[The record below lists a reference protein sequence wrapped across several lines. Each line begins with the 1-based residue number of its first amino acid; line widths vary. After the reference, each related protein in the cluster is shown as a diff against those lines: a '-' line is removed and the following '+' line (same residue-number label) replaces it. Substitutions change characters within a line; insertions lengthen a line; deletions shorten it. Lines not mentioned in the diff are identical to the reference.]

1 MGNALSLFVGLAI
14 FIIYLTFDKDIKATN
29 VSFPAIAKNQSFPK
43 EETKMK
49 NIILSLAKVRQNPKN
64 IVFADTV
71 EVTSVDELKA
81 SCLFD
86 HVGAVLKDGFRS
98 NKDFVT
104 SNVVIMD
111 CDNEDD
117 NPETWVTPE
126 KVAEDLPGV
135 EFAVVPSRHN
145 MLQKGDKEPRP
156 KFHVYFPIRDC
167 ADIEAYVGLKAE
179 LLRRCPYFDKNA
191 KDAARMIFGVEN
203 PEVTVYNEG
212 EGSLTVDDYINSNPL
227 EPADDSTAE
236 YATASLPVI
245 GDLFIIPEGQRNTT
259 VFRKALSLFIRY
271 GIGEEATNI
280 ILSFAERC
288 EPPLEESELVA
299 IIESAKGYAEN
310 IIKSDGYIPPEVYSR
325 LNGEYEPDDYT
336 DVGQAMVFVRVFG
349 NIIRYSPET
358 RYIVYNGVYW
368 EESEEQ
374 PRLFVQQLT
383 DLQMQEADFLLK
395 FFKAELKDAGAGAVL
410 DEKLTPKQIALIL
423 DAKQKFIYGQYQKAV
438 QYKDFVLKRRQT
450 WTITSVLKEAAPHLA
465 IAVGRFDSDTYLLNT
480 TAGTY
485 DLREGADVVY
495 LHKAED
501 YITKVT
507 AVSPSDEGM
516 ELWEAMLDV
525 VFCGDQD
532 LKRYVQQLAGLAA
545 IGGVFAENLII
556 AYGEGRNGKSTL
568 FNVIAR
574 VLGSY
579 SGSLSADVLTN
590 SCRRNIKPELA
601 ELRGKRLVIAS
612 ELEEGNGLN
621 TAVLKQLCS
630 TDPIYAEPKYR
641 RPFSFIPTHLAVL
654 CTNHLPSIG
663 TMDTG
668 TWRRIKVVPFNAV
681 IQGDSEVKNYTEY
694 LFKNAGG
701 AILKWIMDG
710 SKMVIENGYKIEVPD
725 AVKSVVEEYRA
736 TNNDFKEFL
745 DSCCNVGNGFSSPS
759 GELYTAYRSYATA
772 QGSFAKNKQDFYSN
786 LERAGFSKHR
796 TSRGVIVMGL
806 TLKNEPAPY
815 YPLRPELPDGME
827 VTQA

>member
-1 MGNALSLFVGLAI
+1 MFK
-14 FIIYLTFDKDIKATN
+14 F
-29 VSFPAIAKNQSFPK
+29 
-43 EETKMK
+43 
-49 NIILSLAKVRQNPKN
+49 ILSVAKTRQNPKN

-71 EVTSVDELKA
+71 EVTSADELKV

-86 HVGAVLKDGFRS
+86 HVGAVLRDGYRS

-126 KVAEDLPGV
+126 KVADDLPGV

-145 MLQKGDKEPRP
+145 MLPKGDKEPRP

-167 ADIEAYVGLKAE
+167 ADIEAYVGLKSE
-179 LLRRCPYFDKNA
+179 LLRRCPYFDSNA
-191 KDAARMIFGVEN
+191 RDAARMIFGVEN
-203 PEVTVYNEG
+203 PEVTVYNDG
-212 EGSLTVDDYINSNPL
+212 EGSITVDDYINSNPF
-227 EPADDSTAE
+227 EPAYDSTAE
-236 YATASLPVI
+236 LVTTSLPVL
-245 GDLFIIPEGQRNTT
+245 GDSFVIPEGRRNTT
-259 VFRKALSLFIRY
+259 VFRKAIRLFIRY
-271 GIGEEATNI
+271 GISGVAI
-280 ILSFAERC
+280 GKIFSFAEHC

-299 IIESAKGYAEN
+299 IIESAKGYAEDT
-310 IIKSDGYIPPEVYSR
+310 IKRDDYIPPEVYSR
-325 LNGEYEPDDYT
+325 LKGEYEPDDYT
-336 DVGQAMVFVRVFG
+336 DVGEAKVFVEVFG

-358 RYIVYNGVYW
+358 HYIVYNGVHW
-368 EESEEQ
+368 EESKEQ
-374 PRLFVQQLT
+374 ARIFAQQLT
-383 DLQMQEADFLLK
+383 ELQMVDADSQLLYW
-395 FFKAELKDAGAGAVL
+395 KAEMEEACSGAVL
-410 DEKLTPKQIALIL
+410 NEKLTPKQIALIL

-438 QYKDFVLKRRQT
+438 QYKAFVLRRRQT
-450 WTITSVLKEAAPHLA
+450 WTIDAVLKEAAPHLA
-465 IAVGRFDSDTYLLNT
+465 IVVGSLDSETYLLNT
-480 TAGTY
+480 PAGTY
-485 DLREGADVVY
+485 DLRAGADVVY
-495 LHKAED
+495 PHKAED

-532 LKRYVQQLAGLAA
+532 LKRYVQQLAGFAA

-556 AYGEGRNGKSTL
+556 AYGGGRNGKSTL

-710 SKMVIENGYKIEVPD
+710 SKMVIENGYKIETPD
-725 AVKSVVEEYRA
+725 AVKRVVEEYRA
-736 TNNDFKEFL
+736 TNNDFQEFL
-745 DSCCNVGNGFSSPS
+745 DSCCNIGDGYSIPS
-759 GELYTAYRSYATA
+759 GELYTAYRSYATS
-772 QGSFAKNKQDFYSN
+772 QGFFPKNKQNFYSN
-786 LERAGFSKHR
+786 LERAGFSKR
-796 TSRGVIVMGL
+796 RVTRGVVVMGL
-806 TLKNEPAPY
+806 TLKTEPAPY
-815 YPLRPELPDGME
+815 YPPRPELPEGME
-827 VTQA
+827 VPVV

>member
-1 MGNALSLFVGLAI
+1 
-14 FIIYLTFDKDIKATN
+14 
-29 VSFPAIAKNQSFPK
+29 
-43 EETKMK
+43 MK
-49 NIILSLAKVRQNPKN
+49 KFILSLTKVRQNPKN

-71 EVTSVDELKA
+71 EVTSADELKA

-86 HVGAVLKDGFRS
+86 HVGAVLRDGYRS

-145 MLQKGDKEPRP
+145 MLPKGDKEPRP

-167 ADIEAYVGLKAE
+167 ADIEAYVGLKSE
-179 LLRRCPYFDKNA
+179 LLRRCPYFDSNA
-191 KDAARMIFGVEN
+191 RDAARMIFGVEN

-212 EGSLTVDDYINSNPL
+212 EGSITVDDYINSNPF
-227 EPADDSTAE
+227 EHAYDSTAE
-236 YATASLPVI
+236 HATASLPVL
-245 GDLFIIPEGQRNTT
+245 GDSFVIPEGRRNTT
-259 VFRKALSLFIRY
+259 VFRKAISLFIRY
-271 GIGEEATNI
+271 GIGDEAI
-280 ILSFAERC
+280 SSIFSVAERC
-288 EPPLEESELVA
+288 EPPLEENELNA
-299 IIESAKGYAEN
+299 IIESAKGYAED
-310 IIKSDGYIPPEVYSR
+310 IIKSDSYIPPEVYNR
-325 LNGEYEPDDYT
+325 LKGEYEPDDYT
-336 DVGQAMVFVRVFG
+336 DVGQAQVFVEVFG

-358 RYIVYNGVYW
+358 SYIVYNGVHW
-368 EESEEQ
+368 EESEGQ
-374 PRLFVQQLT
+374 ARIFAQQLT
-383 DLQMQEADFLLK
+383 ELQMLDADSQLLYW
-395 FFKAELKDAGAGAVL
+395 KAEMEEAGVGAVL
-410 DEKLTPKQIALIL
+410 NKKLTPRQIDLIL
-423 DAKQKFIYGQYQKAV
+423 TAKQKVIYEQYQRAV
-438 QYKDFVLKRRQT
+438 QYKAFVLKRRGT
-450 WTITSVLKEAAPHLA
+450 FAINAVLKEAAPHLA
-465 IAVGRFDSDTYLLNT
+465 IVVGTLDSETYSLNT
-480 TAGTY
+480 PAGTY
-485 DLREGADVVY
+485 DLREGADRVY
-495 LHKAED
+495 SHKAED

-507 AVSPSDEGM
+507 SVSPSDEGM
-516 ELWEAMLDV
+516 ELWEDMLDV

-545 IGGVFAENLII
+545 IGGVFNENLII
-556 AYGEGRNGKSTL
+556 AHGEGRNGKSTL

-621 TAVLKQLCS
+621 TAVLKHLCS
-630 TDPIYAEPKYR
+630 TDPIYAEPKFR

-654 CTNHLPSIG
+654 CTNHLPSIS

-681 IQGDSEVKNYTEY
+681 INGDSEVKNYTEY
-694 LFKNAGG
+694 LLKNAGG

-710 SKMVIENGYKIEVPD
+710 SKMVIENGYKIEVPE
-725 AVKSVVEEYRA
+725 AVKSAVEEYRV
-736 TNNDFKEFL
+736 TNNDFQEFL
-745 DSCCNVGNGFSSPS
+745 DSCCKVGDGYLISS
-759 GELYTAYRSYATA
+759 GELYSAYRSYAME
-772 QGSFAKNKQDFYSN
+772 QGSFPKNKQDFYSN

-796 TSRGVIVMGL
+796 TSRGVVVMGL
-806 TLKNEPAPY
+806 TLKSEPAPY
-815 YPLRPELPDGME
+815 YPPRPEIPEGVE

>member
-1 MGNALSLFVGLAI
+1 
-14 FIIYLTFDKDIKATN
+14 
-29 VSFPAIAKNQSFPK
+29 
-43 EETKMK
+43 MK
-49 NIILSLAKVRQNPKN
+49 KFILSLTKVRQNPKN

-86 HVGAVLKDGFRS
+86 HVGAVLRDGYRS

-145 MLQKGDKEPRP
+145 MLPKGDKEPRP

-167 ADIEAYVGLKAE
+167 ADIEAYVGLKDE
-179 LLRRCPYFDKNA
+179 LLRRCPYFDSNA
-191 KDAARMIFGVEN
+191 RDAARMIFGVEN
-203 PEVTVYNEG
+203 SEVTVYNEG
-212 EGSLTVDDYINSNPL
+212 ERSLTVDDYINSNPL
-227 EPADDSTAE
+227 EPASDSTAE
-236 YATASLPVI
+236 PVTTSLPII
-245 GDLFIIPEGQRNTT
+245 GDSFVIPEGRRNTT
-259 VFRKALSLFIRY
+259 VFRKAIRLFIRY
-271 GIGEEATNI
+271 GIGDEAISNI
-280 ILSFAERC
+280 FSVAARC
-288 EPPLEESELVA
+288 EPPLEESELNA
-299 IIESAKGYAEN
+299 IIESAKGYAED
-310 IIKSDGYIPPEVYSR
+310 IIKNNDYIPPEVYSR
-325 LNGEYEPDDYT
+325 LKGEYEPDDYT
-336 DVGQAMVFVRVFG
+336 DIGQAKVFEKVFG
-349 NIIRYSPET
+349 EVVKFSPET
-358 RYIVYNGVYW
+358 RCLVYNGVYW
-368 EESEEQ
+368 EESDEKA
-374 PRLFVQQLT
+374 RLLVHQLT
-383 DLQMQEADFLLK
+383 ELQMQDADSLLK
-395 FFKAELKDAGAGAVL
+395 FWETELKEAGVGAGL
-410 DEKLTPKQIALIL
+410 DEKLTTKQITSVLT
-423 DAKQKFIYGQYQKAV
+423 AKQKVIYEQYQRAV
-438 QYKDFVLKRRQT
+438 QYKAFVLKRRQT
-450 WTITSVLKEAAPHLA
+450 GAIAAVLKEAAPHLA
-465 IAVGRFDSDTYLLNT
+465 IDVSTLDSETYLLNT
-480 TAGTY
+480 PAGTY
-485 DLREGADVVY
+485 DLRAGADVVY
-495 LHKAED
+495 PHKAED

-532 LKRYVQQLAGLAA
+532 LKSYVQQLAGLAA

-736 TNNDFKEFL
+736 TNNDFQEFL
-745 DSCCNVGNGFSSPS
+745 DSCCNVGDGYSIPS
-759 GELYTAYRSYATA
+759 GELYTAYRSYATS
-772 QGSFAKNKQDFYSN
+772 QGFFPKNKQNFYSN
-786 LERAGFSKHR
+786 LERAGFSKR
-796 TSRGVIVMGL
+796 RVTRGVVVMGL
-806 TLKNEPAPY
+806 TLKTEPAPY
-815 YPLRPELPDGME
+815 YPPRPELPEGME
-827 VTQA
+827 VPVV

>member
-1 MGNALSLFVGLAI
+1 MFK
-14 FIIYLTFDKDIKATN
+14 F
-29 VSFPAIAKNQSFPK
+29 
-43 EETKMK
+43 
-49 NIILSLAKVRQNPKN
+49 ILSVAKTRQNPKN

-71 EVTSVDELKA
+71 EVTSADELKV

-86 HVGAVLKDGFRS
+86 HVGAVLRDGYRS

-126 KVAEDLPGV
+126 KVADDLPGV

-145 MLQKGDKEPRP
+145 MLPKGDKEPRP

-167 ADIEAYVGLKAE
+167 ADIEAYVGLKSE
-179 LLRRCPYFDKNA
+179 LLRRCPYFDSNA
-191 KDAARMIFGVEN
+191 RDAARMIFGVEN
-203 PEVTVYNEG
+203 PEVTVYNDG
-212 EGSLTVDDYINSNPL
+212 EGSITVDDYINSNPF
-227 EPADDSTAE
+227 EPAYDSTAE
-236 YATASLPVI
+236 PVTTSLPVL
-245 GDLFIIPEGQRNTT
+245 GDSFVIPEGRRNTT
-259 VFRKALSLFIRY
+259 VFRKAISLFIRY
-271 GIGEEATNI
+271 GIGDEAISNI
-280 ILSFAERC
+280 FSVAARC
-288 EPPLEESELVA
+288 ERPLEESELNA
-299 IIESAKGYAEN
+299 IIESAKGYAED
-310 IIKSDGYIPPEVYSR
+310 IIKNNDYIPPEVYSR
-325 LNGEYEPDDYT
+325 LKGEYEPDDYT
-336 DVGQAMVFVRVFG
+336 DIGQAKVFEKVFG
-349 NIIRYSPET
+349 EVVKFSPET
-358 RYIVYNGVYW
+358 RCLVYNGVYW
-368 EESEEQ
+368 EESDEKA
-374 PRLFVQQLT
+374 RLLVHQLT
-383 DLQMQEADFLLK
+383 ELQMQDADSLLK
-395 FFKAELKDAGAGAVL
+395 FWETELKEAGAGVGL
-410 DEKLTPKQIALIL
+410 DEKLTTKQIASVLT
-423 DAKQKFIYGQYQKAV
+423 AKQKVIYEQYQRAV
-438 QYKDFVLKRRQT
+438 QYKAFVLKRRGT
-450 WTITSVLKEAAPHLA
+450 FAINAVLKEAAPHLA
-465 IAVGRFDSDTYLLNT
+465 IVVGTLDSETYSLNT
-480 TAGTY
+480 PVGTY
-485 DLREGADVVY
+485 DLRKGADVVY

-532 LKRYVQQLAGLAA
+532 LKSYVQQLAGLAA

-663 TMDTG
+663 TMDAG

-736 TNNDFKEFL
+736 TNNDFQEFL

-806 TLKNEPAPY
+806 TLKNEP
-815 YPLRPELPDGME
+815 DGMK

>member
-1 MGNALSLFVGLAI
+1 MFK
-14 FIIYLTFDKDIKATN
+14 F
-29 VSFPAIAKNQSFPK
+29 
-43 EETKMK
+43 
-49 NIILSLAKVRQNPKN
+49 ILSVAKTRQNPKN
-64 IVFADTV
+64 RVFSDTV
-71 EVTSVDELKA
+71 EVTSADELKS

-86 HVGAVLKDGFRS
+86 HVGAVLRDGYRS

-145 MLQKGDKEPRP
+145 MLPKGDKEPRP

-179 LLRRCPYFDKNA
+179 LLRRCPYFDSNA
-191 KDAARMIFGVEN
+191 RDAARMIFGVEN

-227 EPADDSTAE
+227 EPTSDSTAE
-236 YATASLPVI
+236 HATASLPI
-245 GDLFIIPEGQRNTT
+245 LGDSFVIPEGRRNTT
-259 VFRKALSLFIRY
+259 VFRKAVSLFIRY
-271 GIGEEATNI
+271 GIGGEAI
-280 ILSFAERC
+280 GKIFSFAEHC

-299 IIESAKGYAEN
+299 IIESAKGYAED
-310 IIKSDGYIPPEVYSR
+310 IIKSDSYIPPEVYNR
-325 LNGEYEPDDYT
+325 VKGKYEPDDYT
-336 DVGQAMVFVRVFG
+336 DVGQAKVFVEVFG

-358 RYIVYNGVYW
+358 HYIVYNGVHW

-374 PRLFVQQLT
+374 ARIFAQQLT
-383 DLQMQEADFLLK
+383 ELQMLDADSQLLYW
-395 FFKAELKDAGAGAVL
+395 KAEMKDAGVGAAL
-410 DEKLTPKQIALIL
+410 DEKLTTRQIASVLL
-423 DAKQKFIYGQYQKAV
+423 TAKQKFIYGQYQKAV
-438 QYKDFVLKRRQT
+438 QYKAFVLKRRGT
-450 WTITSVLKEAAPHLA
+450 WTINAVLKEAAPHLA
-465 IAVGRFDSDTYLLNT
+465 IDVRTLDSETYLLNT
-480 TAGTY
+480 PVGTY
-485 DLREGADVVY
+485 DLRKGADVVY
-495 LHKAED
+495 PHKTED

-532 LKRYVQQLAGLAA
+532 LKRYVQQLAGFAA

-590 SCRRNIKPELA
+590 LCRRNIKPELA

-630 TDPIYAEPKYR
+630 TDPIYAEPKFR

-701 AILKWIMDG
+701 AILKWAIEG
-710 SKMVIENGYKIEVPD
+710 AYIVIENDYKIKVPEIVQS
-725 AVKSVVEEYRA
+725 AIEEYRA
-736 TNNDFKEFL
+736 TNNDFQEFL
-745 DSCCNVGNGFSSPS
+745 DACCNVGDRFSSPS
-759 GELYTAYRSYATA
+759 GELYTAYRTYATA

-806 TLKNEPAPY
+806 TLKTEPAPY
-815 YPLRPELPDGME
+815 YPPRPELPEGME
-827 VTQA
+827 VPVV

>member
-1 MGNALSLFVGLAI
+1 
-14 FIIYLTFDKDIKATN
+14 
-29 VSFPAIAKNQSFPK
+29 
-43 EETKMK
+43 MK
-49 NIILSLAKVRQNPKN
+49 KFILSLTKVRQNPKN

-86 HVGAVLKDGFRS
+86 HVGAVLRDGYRS

-145 MLQKGDKEPRP
+145 MLPKGDKEPRP

-167 ADIEAYVGLKAE
+167 ADIEAYVGLKDE
-179 LLRRCPYFDKNA
+179 LLRRCPYFDSNA
-191 KDAARMIFGVEN
+191 RDAARMIFGVEN

-212 EGSLTVDDYINSNPL
+212 ERSLTVDDYINSNPL
-227 EPADDSTAE
+227 EPASDSTAE
-236 YATASLPVI
+236 PVTTSLPII
-245 GDLFIIPEGQRNTT
+245 GDSFVIPEGRRNTT
-259 VFRKALSLFIRY
+259 VFRKAIRLFIRY
-271 GIGEEATNI
+271 GIGDEAISNI
-280 ILSFAERC
+280 FSVAARC
-288 EPPLEESELVA
+288 EPPLEESELNA
-299 IIESAKGYAEN
+299 IIESAKGYAED
-310 IIKSDGYIPPEVYSR
+310 IIKNNDYIPPEVYSR
-325 LNGEYEPDDYT
+325 LKGEYEPDDYT
-336 DVGQAMVFVRVFG
+336 DIGQAKVFEKVFG
-349 NIIRYSPET
+349 EVVKFSPET
-358 RYIVYNGVYW
+358 RCLVYNGVYW
-368 EESEEQ
+368 EESDEKA
-374 PRLFVQQLT
+374 RLLVHQLT
-383 DLQMQEADFLLK
+383 ELQMQDADSLLK
-395 FFKAELKDAGAGAVL
+395 FWETELKEAGVGAGL
-410 DEKLTPKQIALIL
+410 DEKLTTKQITSVLT
-423 DAKQKFIYGQYQKAV
+423 AKQKVIYEQYQRAV
-438 QYKDFVLKRRQT
+438 QYKAFVLKRRQT
-450 WTITSVLKEAAPHLA
+450 GAIAAVLKEAAPHLA
-465 IAVGRFDSDTYLLNT
+465 IDVSTLDSETYLLNT
-480 TAGTY
+480 PAGTY
-485 DLREGADVVY
+485 DLRAGADVVY
-495 LHKAED
+495 PHKAED

-532 LKRYVQQLAGLAA
+532 LKSYVQQLAGLAA

-710 SKMVIENGYKIEVPD
+710 SKMVIENSYKIEVPD

-736 TNNDFKEFL
+736 TNNDFQEFL
-745 DSCCNVGNGFSSPS
+745 DSCCNVGDGYSIPS
-759 GELYTAYRSYATA
+759 GELYTAYRSYATS
-772 QGSFAKNKQDFYSN
+772 QGFFPKNKQDFYSN

-796 TSRGVIVMGL
+796 RSRGVAVMGL

-815 YPLRPELPDGME
+815 YPPRPELPEGME
-827 VTQA
+827 VPVV

>member
-1 MGNALSLFVGLAI
+1 
-14 FIIYLTFDKDIKATN
+14 
-29 VSFPAIAKNQSFPK
+29 
-43 EETKMK
+43 MK
-49 NIILSLAKVRQNPKN
+49 KFILSLTKVRQNPKN

-71 EVTSVDELKA
+71 EVTSADELKA

-86 HVGAVLKDGFRS
+86 HVGAVLRDGYRS

-145 MLQKGDKEPRP
+145 MLPKGDKEPRP

-167 ADIEAYVGLKAE
+167 ADIEAYVGLKSE
-179 LLRRCPYFDKNA
+179 LLRRCPYFDSNA
-191 KDAARMIFGVEN
+191 RDAARMIFGVEN

-212 EGSLTVDDYINSNPL
+212 EGSITVDDYINSNPF
-227 EPADDSTAE
+227 EPAYDSTAE
-236 YATASLPVI
+236 PVTTSLPII
-245 GDLFIIPEGQRNTT
+245 GDSFVIPEGRRNTT
-259 VFRKALSLFIRY
+259 VFRKAIRLFIRY
-271 GIGEEATNI
+271 GIGDEAISNI
-280 ILSFAERC
+280 FSVAARC

-336 DVGQAMVFVRVFG
+336 DIGQAKVFEKVFG
-349 NIIRYSPET
+349 EVVKFSPET
-358 RYIVYNGVYW
+358 RCLVYNGVYW
-368 EESEEQ
+368 EESDEKA
-374 PRLFVQQLT
+374 RLLVHQLT
-383 DLQMQEADFLLK
+383 ELQMQDADSLLK
-395 FFKAELKDAGAGAVL
+395 FWETELKEAGAGVGL
-410 DEKLTPKQIALIL
+410 DEKLTTKQITSVLT
-423 DAKQKFIYGQYQKAV
+423 AKQKVIYEQYQRAV
-438 QYKDFVLKRRQT
+438 QYKAFVLKRRGT
-450 WTITSVLKEAAPHLA
+450 FAINAVLKEAAPHLA
-465 IAVGRFDSDTYLLNT
+465 IVVGTLDSETYLLNT
-480 TAGTY
+480 PAGTY
-485 DLREGADVVY
+485 DLRAGADVVY
-495 LHKAED
+495 PHKAED

-532 LKRYVQQLAGLAA
+532 LKSYVQQLAGLAA

-736 TNNDFKEFL
+736 TNNDFQEFL
-745 DSCCNVGNGFSSPS
+745 DSRCNVGDGYSIPS
-759 GELYTAYRSYATA
+759 GELYTAYRSYATS
-772 QGSFAKNKQDFYSN
+772 QGFFPKNKQNFYSN
-786 LERAGFSKHR
+786 LERAGFSKR
-796 TSRGVIVMGL
+796 RVSRGVVVMGL
-806 TLKNEPAPY
+806 TLKTEPAPY
-815 YPLRPELPDGME
+815 YPPRPELPEGME
-827 VTQA
+827 VPVV

>member
-1 MGNALSLFVGLAI
+1 MVTNKSLLALLKIYLNGTLQLVKKRV
-14 FIIYLTFDKDIKATN
+14 IIYLAREKKSQILKMEEFTMRNFTISKSNLRQEARNTM
-29 VSFPAIAKNQSFPK
+29 FQEQSLVTEADVLK
-43 EETKMK
+43 E
-49 NIILSLAKVRQNPKN
+49 VCR
-64 IVFADTV
+64 
-71 EVTSVDELKA
+71 
-81 SCLFD
+81 FD
-86 HVGAVLKDGFRS
+86 HVGAVLRDGHRS
-98 NKDFVT
+98 NKDFVF

-145 MLQKGDKEPRP
+145 MLPKGDKEPRP

-167 ADIEAYVGLKAE
+167 ADIEAYVGLKSE
-179 LLRRCPYFDKNA
+179 LLRRCPYFDSNA
-191 KDAARMIFGVEN
+191 RDAARMIFGVEN

-212 EGSLTVDDYINSNPL
+212 EGSITVDDYINSNPF
-227 EPADDSTAE
+227 EPAYDSTAE
-236 YATASLPVI
+236 PVTTSLPVL
-245 GDLFIIPEGQRNTT
+245 GDSFVIPEGRRNTT
-259 VFRKALSLFIRY
+259 VFRKAISLFIRY
-271 GIGEEATNI
+271 GIGDEAISNI
-280 ILSFAERC
+280 FSVAARC
-288 EPPLEESELVA
+288 ERPLEESELNA
-299 IIESAKGYAEN
+299 IIESAKGYAED
-310 IIKSDGYIPPEVYSR
+310 IIKNNDYIPPEVYSR
-325 LNGEYEPDDYT
+325 LKGEYEPDDYT
-336 DVGQAMVFVRVFG
+336 DIGQAKVFEKVFG
-349 NIIRYSPET
+349 EVVKFSPET
-358 RYIVYNGVYW
+358 RCLVYNGVYW
-368 EESEEQ
+368 EESDEKA
-374 PRLFVQQLT
+374 RLLVHQLT
-383 DLQMQEADFLLK
+383 ELQMQDADSLLK
-395 FFKAELKDAGAGAVL
+395 FWETELKEAGAGVGL
-410 DEKLTPKQIALIL
+410 DEKLTTKQIASVLT
-423 DAKQKFIYGQYQKAV
+423 AKQKVIYEQYQRAV
-438 QYKDFVLKRRQT
+438 QYKAFVLKRRGT
-450 WTITSVLKEAAPHLA
+450 FAINAVLKEAAPHLA
-465 IAVGRFDSDTYLLNT
+465 IVVGTLDSETYSLNT
-480 TAGTY
+480 PVGTY
-485 DLREGADVVY
+485 DLRKGADVVY
-495 LHKAED
+495 PHKAED

-532 LKRYVQQLAGLAA
+532 LKSYVQQLAGLAA

-579 SGSLSADVLTN
+579 SGNLSADVLTN

-736 TNNDFKEFL
+736 TNNDFREFL
-745 DSCCNVGNGFSSPS
+745 DSCCNVGDGYSIPS
-759 GELYTAYRSYATA
+759 GELYTAYRSYATS
-772 QGSFAKNKQDFYSN
+772 QGFFPKNKQDFYSN

-796 TSRGVIVMGL
+796 RSRGVVVMGL
-806 TLKNEPAPY
+806 TLKTEPAPY
-815 YPLRPELPDGME
+815 YPPRPELPEGME
-827 VTQA
+827 VPVV

>member
-1 MGNALSLFVGLAI
+1 
-14 FIIYLTFDKDIKATN
+14 
-29 VSFPAIAKNQSFPK
+29 
-43 EETKMK
+43 MK
-49 NIILSLAKVRQNPKN
+49 KFILSLTKVRQNPKN

-86 HVGAVLKDGFRS
+86 HVGAVLRDGYRS

-145 MLQKGDKEPRP
+145 MLPKGDKEPRP

-167 ADIEAYVGLKAE
+167 ADIEAYVGLKDE
-179 LLRRCPYFDKNA
+179 LLRRCPYFDSNA
-191 KDAARMIFGVEN
+191 RDAARMIFGVEN

-212 EGSLTVDDYINSNPL
+212 ERSLTVDDYINSNPL
-227 EPADDSTAE
+227 EPASDSTAE
-236 YATASLPVI
+236 PVTTSLPII
-245 GDLFIIPEGQRNTT
+245 GDSFVIPEGRRNTT
-259 VFRKALSLFIRY
+259 VFRKAIRLFIRY
-271 GIGEEATNI
+271 GIGDEAISNI
-280 ILSFAERC
+280 FSVAARC
-288 EPPLEESELVA
+288 EPPLEESELNA
-299 IIESAKGYAEN
+299 IIESAKGYAED
-310 IIKSDGYIPPEVYSR
+310 IIKNNDYIPPEVYSR
-325 LNGEYEPDDYT
+325 LKGEYEPDDYT
-336 DVGQAMVFVRVFG
+336 DIGQAKVFEKAFG
-349 NIIRYSPET
+349 EVVKFSPET
-358 RYIVYNGVYW
+358 RCLVYNGVYW
-368 EESEEQ
+368 EESDEKA
-374 PRLFVQQLT
+374 RLLVHQLT
-383 DLQMQEADFLLK
+383 ELQMQDADSLLK
-395 FFKAELKDAGAGAVL
+395 FWETELKEAGVGAGL
-410 DEKLTPKQIALIL
+410 DEKLTTKQINSVLT
-423 DAKQKFIYGQYQKAV
+423 AKQKVIYEQYQRAV
-438 QYKDFVLKRRQT
+438 QYKAFVLKRRQT
-450 WTITSVLKEAAPHLA
+450 GAIAAVLKEAAPHLA
-465 IAVGRFDSDTYLLNT
+465 IDVSTLDSETYLLNT
-480 TAGTY
+480 PAGTY
-485 DLREGADVVY
+485 DLRAGADAVY
-495 LHKAED
+495 PHKAED

-532 LKRYVQQLAGLAA
+532 LKSYVQQLAGLAA
-545 IGGVFAENLII
+545 IGGVFSENLII

-736 TNNDFKEFL
+736 TNNDFQEFL
-745 DSCCNVGNGFSSPS
+745 DSCCNVGDGYSIPS
-759 GELYTAYRSYATA
+759 GELYTAYRSYATS
-772 QGSFAKNKQDFYSN
+772 QGFFPKNKQNFYSN
-786 LERAGFSKHR
+786 LERAGFSKR
-796 TSRGVIVMGL
+796 RVTRGVVVMGL
-806 TLKNEPAPY
+806 TLKTEPAPY
-815 YPLRPELPDGME
+815 YPPRPELPEGME
-827 VTQA
+827 VPVV

>member
-1 MGNALSLFVGLAI
+1 MFK
-14 FIIYLTFDKDIKATN
+14 F
-29 VSFPAIAKNQSFPK
+29 
-43 EETKMK
+43 
-49 NIILSLAKVRQNPKN
+49 ILSVAKTRQNPKN
-64 IVFADTV
+64 RVFSDTV
-71 EVTSVDELKA
+71 EVTSADELKS

-86 HVGAVLKDGFRS
+86 HVGAVLRDGYRS

-145 MLQKGDKEPRP
+145 MLPKGDKEPRP

-179 LLRRCPYFDKNA
+179 LLRRCPYFDSNA
-191 KDAARMIFGVEN
+191 RDAARMIFGVEN

-212 EGSLTVDDYINSNPL
+212 EGSITVDDYINSNPL
-227 EPADDSTAE
+227 EPTSDSTTE
-236 YATASLPVI
+236 HATTSLPLI
-245 GDLFIIPEGQRNTT
+245 GDSFLIPEGQRNTT
-259 VFRKALSLFIRY
+259 VFRKAISLFIRY
-271 GIGEEATNI
+271 GIGGEAI
-280 ILSFAERC
+280 GKIFSFAEHC
-288 EPPLEESELVA
+288 EPPLEESELNA
-299 IIESAKGYAEN
+299 IIESAKGYAED
-310 IIKSDGYIPPEVYSR
+310 IIKNNDYIPPEVYSR
-325 LNGEYEPDDYT
+325 LKGEYEPDDYT
-336 DVGQAMVFVRVFG
+336 DIGQAKVFEKVFG
-349 NIIRYSPET
+349 EVVKFSPET
-358 RYIVYNGVYW
+358 RCLVYNGVYW
-368 EESEEQ
+368 EESDAKA
-374 PRLFVQQLT
+374 RLLVHQLT
-383 DLQMQEADFLLK
+383 ELQMQDADSLLK
-395 FFKAELKDAGAGAVL
+395 FWETELKEAGAGVGL
-410 DEKLTPKQIALIL
+410 DEKLTTKQITSVLT
-423 DAKQKFIYGQYQKAV
+423 AKQKVIYEQYQRAV
-438 QYKDFVLKRRQT
+438 QYKAFVLKRRGT
-450 WTITSVLKEAAPHLA
+450 FAINAVVKEAAPHLA
-465 IAVGRFDSDTYLLNT
+465 IVVGTLDSETYLLNT
-480 TAGTY
+480 PAGTY
-485 DLREGADVVY
+485 DLRKGADVVY
-495 LHKAED
+495 PHKAED

-532 LKRYVQQLAGLAA
+532 LKSYVQQLAGLAA

-590 SCRRNIKPELA
+590 SCRRNIKPELS

-736 TNNDFKEFL
+736 TNNDFREFL
-745 DSCCNVGNGFSSPS
+745 DSCCNVGDGYSIPS
-759 GELYTAYRSYATA
+759 GELYTAYRSYATS
-772 QGSFAKNKQDFYSN
+772 QGFFPKNKQDFYSN

-796 TSRGVIVMGL
+796 RSRGVVVMGL
-806 TLKNEPAPY
+806 TLKTETAPY
-815 YPLRPELPDGME
+815 YPPRPELPEGME
-827 VTQA
+827 VPVV

>member
-1 MGNALSLFVGLAI
+1 
-14 FIIYLTFDKDIKATN
+14 
-29 VSFPAIAKNQSFPK
+29 
-43 EETKMK
+43 MK
-49 NIILSLAKVRQNPKN
+49 KFILSLTKVRQNPKN
-64 IVFADTV
+64 IVFADIV
-71 EVTSVDELKA
+71 EVTSADELKA

-86 HVGAVLKDGFRS
+86 HVGAVLRDGYRS

-145 MLQKGDKEPRP
+145 MLPKGDKEPRP

-179 LLRRCPYFDKNA
+179 LLRRCPYFDSNA
-191 KDAARMIFGVEN
+191 RDAARMIFGVEN

-212 EGSLTVDDYINSNPL
+212 EGSITVDDYINSNPL
-227 EPADDSTAE
+227 EPTSDSTTE
-236 YATASLPVI
+236 HATASLPVI
-245 GDLFIIPEGQRNTT
+245 GDSFLIPEGQRNTT
-259 VFRKALSLFIRY
+259 VFRKAISLFIRY
-271 GIGEEATNI
+271 GIGDEAISNI
-280 ILSFAERC
+280 FSVAARC
-288 EPPLEESELVA
+288 EPPLEESELNA
-299 IIESAKGYAEN
+299 IIESAKGYAED
-310 IIKSDGYIPPEVYSR
+310 IIKSDSYIPPEVYNR
-325 LNGEYEPDDYT
+325 LKGEYEPDDYT
-336 DVGQAMVFVRVFG
+336 DIGQAKVFEKFFG
-349 NIIRYSPET
+349 ELVKFSPET
-358 RYIVYNGVYW
+358 RCIVYNGVYW
-368 EESEEQ
+368 EESDEKA
-374 PRLFVQQLT
+374 RLLVHQLT
-383 DLQMQEADFLLK
+383 ELQMQDADSLLK
-395 FFKAELKDAGAGAVL
+395 FWETELKEAGAGVGL
-410 DEKLTPKQIALIL
+410 DEKLTTKQITSVLT
-423 DAKQKFIYGQYQKAV
+423 AKQKVIYEQYQRAV
-438 QYKDFVLKRRQT
+438 QYKAFVLKRRGT
-450 WTITSVLKEAAPHLA
+450 FAINAVLKEAAPHLA
-465 IAVGRFDSDTYLLNT
+465 IVVGTLDSETYSLNT
-480 TAGTY
+480 PVGTY
-485 DLREGADVVY
+485 DLRAGADVVY
-495 LHKAED
+495 PHKAED

-532 LKRYVQQLAGLAA
+532 LKSYVQQLAGLAA

-736 TNNDFKEFL
+736 TNNDFQEFL
-745 DSCCNVGNGFSSPS
+745 DSCCNVGDGYSIPS
-759 GELYTAYRSYATA
+759 GELYTAYRSYATS
-772 QGSFAKNKQDFYSN
+772 QGFFPKNKQNFYSN
-786 LERAGFSKHR
+786 LERAGFSKR
-796 TSRGVIVMGL
+796 RVTRGVVVMGL
-806 TLKNEPAPY
+806 TLKTEPAPY
-815 YPLRPELPDGME
+815 YPPRPELPEGME
-827 VTQA
+827 VPVV

>member
-1 MGNALSLFVGLAI
+1 
-14 FIIYLTFDKDIKATN
+14 
-29 VSFPAIAKNQSFPK
+29 
-43 EETKMK
+43 MK
-49 NIILSLAKVRQNPKN
+49 KFILSLTKVRQNPKN

-86 HVGAVLKDGFRS
+86 HVGAVLRDGYRS

-145 MLQKGDKEPRP
+145 MLPKGDKEPRP

-167 ADIEAYVGLKAE
+167 ADIEAYVGLKDE
-179 LLRRCPYFDKNA
+179 LLRRCPYFDSNA
-191 KDAARMIFGVEN
+191 RDAARMIFGIEN

-212 EGSLTVDDYINSNPL
+212 ERSLTVDDYINSNPL
-227 EPADDSTAE
+227 EPTSDSTTE
-236 YATASLPVI
+236 HATASLPVI
-245 GDLFIIPEGQRNTT
+245 GDSFLIPEGQRNTT
-259 VFRKALSLFIRY
+259 VFREAISLFIRY
-271 GIGEEATNI
+271 GIGGEAI
-280 ILSFAERC
+280 GKISSFAEHC
-288 EPPLEESELVA
+288 KPPLEESELNA
-299 IIESAKGYAEN
+299 IIESAKGYAEE
-310 IIKSDGYIPPEVYSR
+310 IIKSDSYIPPEVYNR
-325 LNGEYEPDDYT
+325 LKGEYEPDDYT
-336 DVGQAMVFVRVFG
+336 DIGQAKVFEKVFG
-349 NIIRYSPET
+349 EVVKFSPET
-358 RYIVYNGVYW
+358 RCIVYNGVYW
-368 EESEEQ
+368 EESDEKA
-374 PRLFVQQLT
+374 RLLVHQLT
-383 DLQMQEADFLLK
+383 ELQMQDADSLLK
-395 FFKAELKDAGAGAVL
+395 FWETELKEAGAGVGL
-410 DEKLTPKQIALIL
+410 DEKLTTKQITSVLT
-423 DAKQKFIYGQYQKAV
+423 AKQKVIYEQYQRAV
-438 QYKDFVLKRRQT
+438 QYKAFVLKRRGT
-450 WTITSVLKEAAPHLA
+450 FAINAVLKEAAPRLA
-465 IAVGRFDSDTYLLNT
+465 IVVGSLDSETYLLNT
-480 TAGTY
+480 PAGTY
-485 DLREGADVVY
+485 DLRAGADVVY
-495 LHKAED
+495 PHKAED

-532 LKRYVQQLAGLAA
+532 LKRYVQQLAGFAA

-654 CTNHLPSIG
+654 CTNHLPSIS

-710 SKMVIENGYKIEVPD
+710 SKMVIENGYKIETPD
-725 AVKSVVEEYRA
+725 AVKRVVEEYRA
-736 TNNDFKEFL
+736 TNNDFQEFL
-745 DSCCNVGNGFSSPS
+745 DSCCNIGDGYSIPS
-759 GELYTAYRSYATA
+759 GELYTAYRSYATS
-772 QGSFAKNKQDFYSN
+772 QGFFPKNKQNFYSN
-786 LERAGFSKHR
+786 LERAGFSKR
-796 TSRGVIVMGL
+796 RVTRGVVVMGL
-806 TLKNEPAPY
+806 TLKTEPAPY
-815 YPLRPELPDGME
+815 YPPRPELPEGME
-827 VTQA
+827 VPVV

>member
-1 MGNALSLFVGLAI
+1 MFK
-14 FIIYLTFDKDIKATN
+14 F
-29 VSFPAIAKNQSFPK
+29 
-43 EETKMK
+43 
-49 NIILSLAKVRQNPKN
+49 ILSVAKTRQNPKN
-64 IVFADTV
+64 RVFSDTV
-71 EVTSVDELKA
+71 EVTSADELKV

-86 HVGAVLKDGFRS
+86 HVGAVLRDGYRS

-126 KVAEDLPGV
+126 KVTEDLPGV

-145 MLQKGDKEPRP
+145 MLPKGDKEPRP

-167 ADIEAYVGLKAE
+167 ADIETYVGLKAE
-179 LLRRCPYFDKNA
+179 LLRRCPYFDSNA

-227 EPADDSTAE
+227 EPASDSPAE
-236 YATASLPVI
+236 HVTASLPVL
-245 GDLFIIPEGQRNTT
+245 GDSFVIPEGRRNTT
-259 VFRKALSLFIRY
+259 VFKKAISTYVRY
-271 GIGEEATNI
+271 GISDEATSI
-280 ILSFAERC
+280 IFSFAGRC
-288 EPPLEESELVA
+288 EPPLEESELA
-299 IIESAKGYAEN
+299 TIIQSARGYAEDFVT
-310 IIKSDGYIPPEVYSR
+310 SDGYIPPEVYNR
-325 LNGEYEPDDYT
+325 LKGEYEPDDYT
-336 DVGQAMVFVRVFG
+336 DVGEAKVFVEVFG
-349 NIIRYSPET
+349 NIIKYSPET

-374 PRLFVQQLT
+374 ARIFAQQLT
-383 DLQMQEADFLLK
+383 DLQMQDADSLLN
-395 FFKAELKDAGAGAVL
+395 FWQSELKEAGARAVL
-410 DEKLTPKQIALIL
+410 DEKLTTRQIASALT
-423 DAKQKFIYGQYQKAV
+423 AKQKFIYGQYQRAV
-438 QYKDFVLKRRQT
+438 QYKAFVLKRRGT
-450 WTITSVLKEAAPHLA
+450 WTINAMLKEAAPHLT
-465 IAVGRFDSDTYLLNT
+465 IAVGTLDSETYLLNT
-480 TAGTY
+480 PAGTY
-485 DLREGADVVY
+485 DLREGTDRVCP
-495 LHKAED
+495 HKAKD

-532 LKRYVQQLAGLAA
+532 LKRYVQQLAGFAA

-694 LFKNAGG
+694 LFKSAGG

-736 TNNDFKEFL
+736 TNNDFQEFL
-745 DSCCNVGNGFSSPS
+745 DSCCNVGDGYSIPS
-759 GELYTAYRSYATA
+759 GELYTAYRSYATS
-772 QGSFAKNKQDFYSN
+772 QGFFPKNKQDFYSN

-796 TSRGVIVMGL
+796 RSRGVVVMGL
-806 TLKNEPAPY
+806 TLKTEPAPY
-815 YPLRPELPDGME
+815 YPPRPELPEGME
-827 VTQA
+827 VPVV

>member
-1 MGNALSLFVGLAI
+1 
-14 FIIYLTFDKDIKATN
+14 
-29 VSFPAIAKNQSFPK
+29 
-43 EETKMK
+43 MK
-49 NIILSLAKVRQNPKN
+49 KFILSLTKVRQNPKN

-71 EVTSVDELKA
+71 EVTSADELKA

-86 HVGAVLKDGFRS
+86 HVGAVLRDGYRS

-145 MLQKGDKEPRP
+145 MLPKGDKEPRP

-179 LLRRCPYFDKNA
+179 LLRRCPYFDSNA
-191 KDAARMIFGVEN
+191 RDAARMIFGVEN

-212 EGSLTVDDYINSNPL
+212 EGSITVDDYINSNPL
-227 EPADDSTAE
+227 EPTSDSTTE
-236 YATASLPVI
+236 HATASLPVI
-245 GDLFIIPEGQRNTT
+245 GDSFLIPEGQRNTT
-259 VFRKALSLFIRY
+259 VFREAISLFIRY
-271 GIGEEATNI
+271 GIGGEAI
-280 ILSFAERC
+280 GKIFSFAEHC
-288 EPPLEESELVA
+288 EPPLEESELNA
-299 IIESAKGYAEN
+299 IIESAKGYAEE
-310 IIKSDGYIPPEVYSR
+310 IIKSDSYIPPEVYNR
-325 LNGEYEPDDYT
+325 LKGEYEPDDYT
-336 DVGQAMVFVRVFG
+336 DIGQAKVFEKVFG
-349 NIIRYSPET
+349 EVVKFSPET
-358 RYIVYNGVYW
+358 RCIVYNGVYW
-368 EESEEQ
+368 EESDEKA
-374 PRLFVQQLT
+374 RLLVHQLT
-383 DLQMQEADFLLK
+383 ELQMQDADSLLK
-395 FFKAELKDAGAGAVL
+395 FWETALKEAGGGAVL
-410 DEKLTPKQIALIL
+410 DEMLTTKQITSVLT
-423 DAKQKFIYGQYQKAV
+423 AKQKVIYEQYQRAV
-438 QYKDFVLKRRQT
+438 QYKAFVLKRRGT
-450 WTITSVLKEAAPHLA
+450 FAINAVLKEAAPHLA
-465 IAVGRFDSDTYLLNT
+465 IVVGTLDSETYLLNT
-480 TAGTY
+480 PAGTY
-485 DLREGADVVY
+485 DLRAGADVVY
-495 LHKAED
+495 PHKAED

-532 LKRYVQQLAGLAA
+532 LKSYVQQLAGLAA

-694 LFKNAGG
+694 LFKSAGG

-710 SKMVIENGYKIEVPD
+710 SKMVIENGYKIEAPD

-736 TNNDFKEFL
+736 TNNDFQEFL
-745 DSCCNVGNGFSSPS
+745 DSCCNVGDGYSIPS
-759 GELYTAYRSYATA
+759 GELYTAYRSYATS
-772 QGSFAKNKQDFYSN
+772 QGFFPKNKQNFYSN
-786 LERAGFSKHR
+786 LERAGFSKR
-796 TSRGVIVMGL
+796 RVTRGVVVMGL
-806 TLKNEPAPY
+806 TLKTEPAPY
-815 YPLRPELPDGME
+815 YPPRPELPEGME
-827 VTQA
+827 VPVV

>member
-1 MGNALSLFVGLAI
+1 
-14 FIIYLTFDKDIKATN
+14 
-29 VSFPAIAKNQSFPK
+29 
-43 EETKMK
+43 MK
-49 NIILSLAKVRQNPKN
+49 KFILSLTKVRQNPKN

-86 HVGAVLKDGFRS
+86 HVGAVLRDGYRS

-145 MLQKGDKEPRP
+145 MLPKGDKEPRP

-167 ADIEAYVGLKAE
+167 ADIEAYVGLKDE
-179 LLRRCPYFDKNA
+179 LLRRCPYFDSNA
-191 KDAARMIFGVEN
+191 RDAARMIFGVEN

-212 EGSLTVDDYINSNPL
+212 EGSITVDDYINSNPF
-227 EPADDSTAE
+227 EPAYDSTAE
-236 YATASLPVI
+236 PVTTSLPII
-245 GDLFIIPEGQRNTT
+245 GDSFVIPEGRRNTT
-259 VFRKALSLFIRY
+259 VFRKAIRLFIRY
-271 GIGEEATNI
+271 GIGDEAISNI
-280 ILSFAERC
+280 FSVAARC
-288 EPPLEESELVA
+288 EPPLEESELNA
-299 IIESAKGYAEN
+299 IIESAKGYAED
-310 IIKSDGYIPPEVYSR
+310 IIKNNDYIPPEVYSR
-325 LNGEYEPDDYT
+325 LKGEYEPDDYT
-336 DVGQAMVFVRVFG
+336 DIGQAKVFEKVFG
-349 NIIRYSPET
+349 EVVKFSPET
-358 RYIVYNGVYW
+358 RCLVYNGVYW
-368 EESEEQ
+368 EESDEKA
-374 PRLFVQQLT
+374 RLLVHQLT
-383 DLQMQEADFLLK
+383 ELQMQDADSLLK
-395 FFKAELKDAGAGAVL
+395 FWETELKEAGVGAGL
-410 DEKLTPKQIALIL
+410 DEKLTTKQITSVLT
-423 DAKQKFIYGQYQKAV
+423 AKQKVIYEQYQRAV
-438 QYKDFVLKRRQT
+438 QYKAFVLKRRQT
-450 WTITSVLKEAAPHLA
+450 GAIAAVLKEAAPHLA
-465 IAVGRFDSDTYLLNT
+465 IDVSTLDSETYLLNT
-480 TAGTY
+480 PAGTY
-485 DLREGADVVY
+485 DLRAGADVVY
-495 LHKAED
+495 PHKAED

-532 LKRYVQQLAGLAA
+532 LKSYVQQLAGLAA

-736 TNNDFKEFL
+736 TNNDFQEFL
-745 DSCCNVGNGFSSPS
+745 DSCCNVGDGYSIPS
-759 GELYTAYRSYATA
+759 GELYTAYRSYATS
-772 QGSFAKNKQDFYSN
+772 QGFFPKNKQNFYSN
-786 LERAGFSKHR
+786 LERAGFSKR
-796 TSRGVIVMGL
+796 RVTRGVVVMGL
-806 TLKNEPAPY
+806 TLKTEPAPY
-815 YPLRPELPDGME
+815 YPPRPELPEGME
-827 VTQA
+827 VPVV

>member
-1 MGNALSLFVGLAI
+1 MFK
-14 FIIYLTFDKDIKATN
+14 F
-29 VSFPAIAKNQSFPK
+29 
-43 EETKMK
+43 
-49 NIILSLAKVRQNPKN
+49 ILSVAKTRQNPKN
-64 IVFADTV
+64 RVFSDTV
-71 EVTSVDELKA
+71 EVTSADELKS

-86 HVGAVLKDGFRS
+86 HVGAVLRDGYRS

-145 MLQKGDKEPRP
+145 MLPKGDKEPRP

-179 LLRRCPYFDKNA
+179 LLRRCPYFDSNA
-191 KDAARMIFGVEN
+191 RDAARMIFGVEN

-212 EGSLTVDDYINSNPL
+212 EGSITVDDYINSNPL
-227 EPADDSTAE
+227 EPTSDSTTE
-236 YATASLPVI
+236 HATTSLPLI
-245 GDLFIIPEGQRNTT
+245 GDSFLIPEGQRNTT
-259 VFRKALSLFIRY
+259 VFRKAISLFIRY
-271 GIGEEATNI
+271 GIGGEAI
-280 ILSFAERC
+280 GKIFSFAEHC
-288 EPPLEESELVA
+288 EPPLEESELNA
-299 IIESAKGYAEN
+299 IIESAKGYAED
-310 IIKSDGYIPPEVYSR
+310 IIKNNDYIPPEVYSR
-325 LNGEYEPDDYT
+325 LKGEYEPDDYT
-336 DVGQAMVFVRVFG
+336 DIGQAKVFEKVFG
-349 NIIRYSPET
+349 EAVKFSPET
-358 RYIVYNGVYW
+358 RCLVYKGVYW
-368 EESEEQ
+368 EESDEKA
-374 PRLFVQQLT
+374 RLLVHQLT
-383 DLQMQEADFLLK
+383 ELQMQDADYLLK
-395 FFKAELKDAGAGAVL
+395 FWETELKEAGAGVGL
-410 DEKLTPKQIALIL
+410 DEKLTTKQITSVLT
-423 DAKQKFIYGQYQKAV
+423 AKQKVIYEQYQRAV
-438 QYKDFVLKRRQT
+438 QYKAFVLKRRGT
-450 WTITSVLKEAAPHLA
+450 FAINAVVKEAAPHLA
-465 IAVGRFDSDTYLLNT
+465 IVVGTLDSETYLLNT
-480 TAGTY
+480 PAGTY
-485 DLREGADVVY
+485 DLRKGADVVY
-495 LHKAED
+495 PHKAED

-532 LKRYVQQLAGLAA
+532 LKSYVQQLAGLAA

-736 TNNDFKEFL
+736 TNNDFREFL
-745 DSCCNVGNGFSSPS
+745 DSCCNVGDGYSIPS
-759 GELYTAYRSYATA
+759 GELYTAYRSYATS
-772 QGSFAKNKQDFYSN
+772 QGFFPKNKQDFYSN

-796 TSRGVIVMGL
+796 RSRGVVVMGL
-806 TLKNEPAPY
+806 TLKTEPAPY
-815 YPLRPELPDGME
+815 YPPRPELPEGME
-827 VTQA
+827 VPVV

>member
-1 MGNALSLFVGLAI
+1 MFK
-14 FIIYLTFDKDIKATN
+14 F
-29 VSFPAIAKNQSFPK
+29 
-43 EETKMK
+43 
-49 NIILSLAKVRQNPKN
+49 ILSVAKTRQNPKN
-64 IVFADTV
+64 RVFSDTV
-71 EVTSVDELKA
+71 EVTSADELKS

-86 HVGAVLKDGFRS
+86 HVGAVLRDGYRS

-145 MLQKGDKEPRP
+145 MLPKGDKEPRP

-179 LLRRCPYFDKNA
+179 LLRRCPYFDSNA
-191 KDAARMIFGVEN
+191 RDAARMIFGVEN

-212 EGSLTVDDYINSNPL
+212 EGSITVDDYINSNPL
-227 EPADDSTAE
+227 EPTSDSTTE
-236 YATASLPVI
+236 HATTSLPLI
-245 GDLFIIPEGQRNTT
+245 GDSFLIPEGQRNTT
-259 VFRKALSLFIRY
+259 VFRKAISLFIRY
-271 GIGEEATNI
+271 GIGGEAI
-280 ILSFAERC
+280 GKIFSFAEHC
-288 EPPLEESELVA
+288 EPPLEESELNA
-299 IIESAKGYAEN
+299 IIESAKGYAED
-310 IIKSDGYIPPEVYSR
+310 IIKNNDYIPPEVYSR
-325 LNGEYEPDDYT
+325 LKGEYEPDDYT
-336 DVGQAMVFVRVFG
+336 DIGQAKVFEKVFG
-349 NIIRYSPET
+349 EVVKFSPET
-358 RYIVYNGVYW
+358 RCLVYKGVYW
-368 EESEEQ
+368 EESDEKA
-374 PRLFVQQLT
+374 RLLVHQLT
-383 DLQMQEADFLLK
+383 ELQMQDADYLLK
-395 FFKAELKDAGAGAVL
+395 FWETELKEAGAGVGL
-410 DEKLTPKQIALIL
+410 DEKLTTKQITSVLT
-423 DAKQKFIYGQYQKAV
+423 AKQKVIYEQYQRAV
-438 QYKDFVLKRRQT
+438 QYKAFVLKRRGT
-450 WTITSVLKEAAPHLA
+450 FAINAVVKEAAPHLA
-465 IAVGRFDSDTYLLNT
+465 IVVGTLDSETYLLNT
-480 TAGTY
+480 PAGTY
-485 DLREGADVVY
+485 DLRKGADVVY
-495 LHKAED
+495 PHKAED

-532 LKRYVQQLAGLAA
+532 LKSYVQQLAGLAA

-736 TNNDFKEFL
+736 TNNDFREFL
-745 DSCCNVGNGFSSPS
+745 DSCCNVGDGYSISS
-759 GELYTAYRSYATA
+759 GELYTAYRSYATS
-772 QGSFAKNKQDFYSN
+772 QGFFPKNKQDFYSN

-796 TSRGVIVMGL
+796 RSRGVVVMGL
-806 TLKNEPAPY
+806 TLKTEPAPY
-815 YPLRPELPDGME
+815 YPPRPELPEGME
-827 VTQA
+827 VPVV

>member
-1 MGNALSLFVGLAI
+1 
-14 FIIYLTFDKDIKATN
+14 
-29 VSFPAIAKNQSFPK
+29 
-43 EETKMK
+43 MK
-49 NIILSLAKVRQNPKN
+49 KFILSLTKVRQNPKN

-71 EVTSVDELKA
+71 EVTSADELKA

-86 HVGAVLKDGFRS
+86 HVGAVLRDGYRS

-145 MLQKGDKEPRP
+145 MLPKGNKEPRP

-179 LLRRCPYFDKNA
+179 LLRRCPYFDSNA
-191 KDAARMIFGVEN
+191 RDAARMIFGVEN

-212 EGSLTVDDYINSNPL
+212 EGSITVDDYINSNPL
-227 EPADDSTAE
+227 EPTSDSTTE
-236 YATASLPVI
+236 HATASLPVI
-245 GDLFIIPEGQRNTT
+245 GDSFLIPEGQRNTT
-259 VFRKALSLFIRY
+259 VFREAISLFIRY
-271 GIGEEATNI
+271 GIGGEAI
-280 ILSFAERC
+280 GKIFSFAEHC
-288 EPPLEESELVA
+288 EPPLEESELNA
-299 IIESAKGYAEN
+299 IIESAKGYAEE
-310 IIKSDGYIPPEVYSR
+310 IIKSDSYIPPEVYNR
-325 LNGEYEPDDYT
+325 LKGEYEPDDYT
-336 DVGQAMVFVRVFG
+336 DIGQAKVFEKVFG
-349 NIIRYSPET
+349 EVVKFSPET
-358 RYIVYNGVYW
+358 RCIVYNGVYW
-368 EESEEQ
+368 EESDEKA
-374 PRLFVQQLT
+374 RLLVHQLT
-383 DLQMQEADFLLK
+383 ELQMQDADSLLK
-395 FFKAELKDAGAGAVL
+395 VWETELKEAGAGVGL
-410 DEKLTPKQIALIL
+410 DEKLTTKQITSVLT
-423 DAKQKFIYGQYQKAV
+423 AKQKVIYEQYQRAV
-438 QYKDFVLKRRQT
+438 QYKAFVLKRRGT
-450 WTITSVLKEAAPHLA
+450 FAINAVLKEAAPHLA
-465 IAVGRFDSDTYLLNT
+465 IVVGTLDSETYLLNT
-480 TAGTY
+480 PAGTY
-485 DLREGADVVY
+485 DLRAGADVVY
-495 LHKAED
+495 PHKAED

-525 VFCGDQD
+525 VFCGDQE
-532 LKRYVQQLAGLAA
+532 LKSYVQQLAGLAA

-694 LFKNAGG
+694 LFKSAGG

-710 SKMVIENGYKIEVPD
+710 SKMVIENGYKIEAPD

-736 TNNDFKEFL
+736 TNNDFQEFL
-745 DSCCNVGNGFSSPS
+745 DSCCNVGDGYSIPS
-759 GELYTAYRSYATA
+759 GELYTAYRSYATS
-772 QGSFAKNKQDFYSN
+772 QGFFPKNKQNFYSN
-786 LERAGFSKHR
+786 LERAGFSKR
-796 TSRGVIVMGL
+796 RVTRGVVVMGL
-806 TLKNEPAPY
+806 TLKTEPAPY
-815 YPLRPELPDGME
+815 YPPRPELPEGME
-827 VTQA
+827 VPVV

>member
-1 MGNALSLFVGLAI
+1 MFK
-14 FIIYLTFDKDIKATN
+14 F
-29 VSFPAIAKNQSFPK
+29 
-43 EETKMK
+43 
-49 NIILSLAKVRQNPKN
+49 ILSVAKTRQNPKN

-71 EVTSVDELKA
+71 EVTSADELKA

-86 HVGAVLKDGFRS
+86 HVGAVLRDGYRS

-145 MLQKGDKEPRP
+145 MLPKGDKEPRP

-167 ADIEAYVGLKAE
+167 ADIEAYVGLKSE
-179 LLRRCPYFDKNA
+179 LLRRCPYFDSNA
-191 KDAARMIFGVEN
+191 RDAARMIFGVEN

-212 EGSLTVDDYINSNPL
+212 EGSITVDDYINSNPF
-227 EPADDSTAE
+227 EPAYDSTAE
-236 YATASLPVI
+236 PVTTSLPVL
-245 GDLFIIPEGQRNTT
+245 GDSFVIPEGRRNTT
-259 VFRKALSLFIRY
+259 VFRKAISLFIRY
-271 GIGEEATNI
+271 GVGGEVIGKI
-280 ILSFAERC
+280 FSFAEHC
-288 EPPLEESELVA
+288 EPLLEESELVA
-299 IIESAKGYAEN
+299 IIESAKGYAED
-310 IIKSDGYIPPEVYSR
+310 IIKSNNYIPPEVYNR
-325 LNGEYEPDDYT
+325 LKGEYEPDDYT
-336 DVGQAMVFVRVFG
+336 DIGEAKVFVEVFG

-358 RYIVYNGVYW
+358 SYIVYNGVHW
-368 EESEEQ
+368 EESEGQ
-374 PRLFVQQLT
+374 ARIFAQQLT
-383 DLQMQEADFLLK
+383 ELQMQDADSLLK
-395 FFKAELKDAGAGAVL
+395 FWETELKEAGAGVGL
-410 DEKLTPKQIALIL
+410 DEKLTTKQIASVLT
-423 DAKQKFIYGQYQKAV
+423 AKQKVIYEQYQRAV
-438 QYKDFVLKRRQT
+438 QYKAFVLKRRGT
-450 WTITSVLKEAAPHLA
+450 FAINAVLKEAAPHLA
-465 IAVGRFDSDTYLLNT
+465 IVVGTLDSETYSLNT
-480 TAGTY
+480 PVGTY
-485 DLREGADVVY
+485 DLRKGADVVY
-495 LHKAED
+495 PHKAED

-532 LKRYVQQLAGLAA
+532 LKSYVQQLAGLAA

-630 TDPIYAEPKYR
+630 TDPIYAEPKFR

-701 AILKWIMDG
+701 AILKWIMEG
-710 SKMVIENGYKIEVPD
+710 SKMVIENGYKIEAPD

-736 TNNDFKEFL
+736 TNNDFQEFL
-745 DSCCNVGNGFSSPS
+745 DSCCNIGDGYSIPS
-759 GELYTAYRSYATA
+759 GELYTAYRSYATS
-772 QGSFAKNKQDFYSN
+772 QGFFPKNKQNFYSN
-786 LERAGFSKHR
+786 LERAGFSKR
-796 TSRGVIVMGL
+796 RVTRGVVVMGL
-806 TLKNEPAPY
+806 TLKTEPAPY
-815 YPLRPELPDGME
+815 YPPRPELPEGME
-827 VTQA
+827 VPVV

>member
-1 MGNALSLFVGLAI
+1 
-14 FIIYLTFDKDIKATN
+14 
-29 VSFPAIAKNQSFPK
+29 
-43 EETKMK
+43 MK
-49 NIILSLAKVRQNPKN
+49 KFILSLTKVRQNPKN

-86 HVGAVLKDGFRS
+86 HVGAVLRDGYRS

-145 MLQKGDKEPRP
+145 MLPKGDKEPRP

-167 ADIEAYVGLKAE
+167 ADIEAYVGLKDE
-179 LLRRCPYFDKNA
+179 LLRRCPYFDSNA
-191 KDAARMIFGVEN
+191 RDAARMIFGVEN

-212 EGSLTVDDYINSNPL
+212 ERSLTVDDYINSNPL
-227 EPADDSTAE
+227 EPASDSTAE
-236 YATASLPVI
+236 PVTTSLPII
-245 GDLFIIPEGQRNTT
+245 GDSFVIPEGRRNTT
-259 VFRKALSLFIRY
+259 VFRKAIRLFIRY
-271 GIGEEATNI
+271 GIGDEAISNI
-280 ILSFAERC
+280 FSVAARC
-288 EPPLEESELVA
+288 EPPLEESELNA
-299 IIESAKGYAEN
+299 IIESAKGYAED
-310 IIKSDGYIPPEVYSR
+310 IIKNNDYIPPEVYSR
-325 LNGEYEPDDYT
+325 LKGEYEPDDYT
-336 DVGQAMVFVRVFG
+336 DIGQAKVFEKVFG
-349 NIIRYSPET
+349 EVVKFSPET
-358 RYIVYNGVYW
+358 RCIVYNGVYW
-368 EESEEQ
+368 EESDEKA
-374 PRLFVQQLT
+374 RLLVHQLT
-383 DLQMQEADFLLK
+383 ELQMQDADSLLK
-395 FFKAELKDAGAGAVL
+395 FWETELKEAGAGVGL
-410 DEKLTPKQIALIL
+410 DEKLTTKQITSVLT
-423 DAKQKFIYGQYQKAV
+423 AKQKVIYEQYQRAV
-438 QYKDFVLKRRQT
+438 QYKAFVLKRRGT
-450 WTITSVLKEAAPHLA
+450 FAINAVLKEAAPHLA
-465 IAVGRFDSDTYLLNT
+465 IVVGTLDSETYLLNT
-480 TAGTY
+480 PAGTY
-485 DLREGADVVY
+485 DLRAGADVVY
-495 LHKAED
+495 PHKAED

-525 VFCGDQD
+525 VFCGDQE
-532 LKRYVQQLAGLAA
+532 LKSYVQQLAGLAA

-710 SKMVIENGYKIEVPD
+710 SKMVIENGYKIETPD
-725 AVKSVVEEYRA
+725 AVKRVVEEYRA
-736 TNNDFKEFL
+736 TNNDFQEFL
-745 DSCCNVGNGFSSPS
+745 DSCCNVGDGYSIPS
-759 GELYTAYRSYATA
+759 GELYTAYRSYATS
-772 QGSFAKNKQDFYSN
+772 QGFFPKNKQNFYSN
-786 LERAGFSKHR
+786 LERAGFSKR
-796 TSRGVIVMGL
+796 RVTRGVVVMGL
-806 TLKNEPAPY
+806 TLKTEPAPY
-815 YPLRPELPDGME
+815 YPPRPELPEGME
-827 VTQA
+827 VPVV

>member
-1 MGNALSLFVGLAI
+1 
-14 FIIYLTFDKDIKATN
+14 
-29 VSFPAIAKNQSFPK
+29 
-43 EETKMK
+43 MK
-49 NIILSLAKVRQNPKN
+49 KFILSLTKVRQNPKN

-86 HVGAVLKDGFRS
+86 HVGAVLRDGYRS

-145 MLQKGDKEPRP
+145 MLPKGDKEPRP

-167 ADIEAYVGLKAE
+167 ADIEAYVGLKDE
-179 LLRRCPYFDKNA
+179 LLRRCPYFDSNA
-191 KDAARMIFGVEN
+191 RDAARMIFGVEN

-212 EGSLTVDDYINSNPL
+212 ERSLTVDDYINSNPL
-227 EPADDSTAE
+227 EPASDSTAE
-236 YATASLPVI
+236 PVTTSLPII
-245 GDLFIIPEGQRNTT
+245 GDSFVIPEGRRNTT
-259 VFRKALSLFIRY
+259 VFRKAIRLFIRY
-271 GIGEEATNI
+271 GIGDEAISNI
-280 ILSFAERC
+280 FSVAARC
-288 EPPLEESELVA
+288 EPPLEESELNA
-299 IIESAKGYAEN
+299 IIESAKGYAET
-310 IIKSDGYIPPEVYSR
+310 IIKNNDYIPPEVYSR
-325 LNGEYEPDDYT
+325 LKGEYEPDDYT
-336 DVGQAMVFVRVFG
+336 DIGQAKVFEKVFG
-349 NIIRYSPET
+349 EVVKFSPET
-358 RYIVYNGVYW
+358 RCLVYNGVYW
-368 EESEEQ
+368 EESDEKA
-374 PRLFVQQLT
+374 RLLVHQLT
-383 DLQMQEADFLLK
+383 ELQMQDADSLLK
-395 FFKAELKDAGAGAVL
+395 FWETELKEAGVGAGL
-410 DEKLTPKQIALIL
+410 DEKLTTKQITSVLT
-423 DAKQKFIYGQYQKAV
+423 AKQKVIYEQYQRAV
-438 QYKDFVLKRRQT
+438 QYKAFVLKRRQT
-450 WTITSVLKEAAPHLA
+450 GAIAAVLKEAAPHLA
-465 IAVGRFDSDTYLLNT
+465 IDVSTLDSETYLLNT
-480 TAGTY
+480 PAGTY
-485 DLREGADVVY
+485 DLRAGADVVY
-495 LHKAED
+495 PHKAED

-516 ELWEAMLDV
+516 ELWEAMLAV

-532 LKRYVQQLAGLAA
+532 LKSYVQQLAGLAA

-668 TWRRIKVVPFNAV
+668 TWRRIKVIPFNAV

-736 TNNDFKEFL
+736 TNNDFQEFL
-745 DSCCNVGNGFSSPS
+745 DSCCNVGDGYSIPS
-759 GELYTAYRSYATA
+759 GELYTAYRSYATS
-772 QGSFAKNKQDFYSN
+772 QGFFPKNKQNFYSN
-786 LERAGFSKHR
+786 LERAGFSKR
-796 TSRGVIVMGL
+796 RVTRGVVVMGL
-806 TLKNEPAPY
+806 TLKTEPAPY
-815 YPLRPELPDGME
+815 YPPRPELPEGME
-827 VTQA
+827 VPVV

>member
-1 MGNALSLFVGLAI
+1 
-14 FIIYLTFDKDIKATN
+14 
-29 VSFPAIAKNQSFPK
+29 
-43 EETKMK
+43 MK
-49 NIILSLAKVRQNPKN
+49 KFILSLTKVRQNPKN

-71 EVTSVDELKA
+71 EVTSADELKA

-86 HVGAVLKDGFRS
+86 HVGAVLRDGYRS

-126 KVAEDLPGV
+126 KVTEDLPGV

-145 MLQKGDKEPRP
+145 MLPKGDKEPRP

-167 ADIEAYVGLKAE
+167 ADIEAYVGLKSE
-179 LLRRCPYFDKNA
+179 LLRRCPYFDSNA
-191 KDAARMIFGVEN
+191 RDAARMIFGVEN

-212 EGSLTVDDYINSNPL
+212 EGSITVDDYINSNPF
-227 EPADDSTAE
+227 EPAYDSTAE
-236 YATASLPVI
+236 PVTTSLPVL
-245 GDLFIIPEGQRNTT
+245 GDSFVIPEGRRNTT
-259 VFRKALSLFIRY
+259 VFRKAIRLFIRY
-271 GIGEEATNI
+271 GIGDEAISNI
-280 ILSFAERC
+280 FSVAARC
-288 EPPLEESELVA
+288 EPPLEESELNA
-299 IIESAKGYAEN
+299 IIESAKGYAEE
-310 IIKSDGYIPPEVYSR
+310 IIKSDSYIPPEVYNR
-325 LNGEYEPDDYT
+325 LKGEYEPDDYT
-336 DVGQAMVFVRVFG
+336 DIGQAEVFEKVFG
-349 NIIRYSPET
+349 KIMKFSPET
-358 RYIVYNGVYW
+358 RCIVYNGVYW
-368 EESEEQ
+368 EESDEKA
-374 PRLFVQQLT
+374 RLLVHQLT
-383 DLQMQEADFLLK
+383 ELQMQDADSLLK
-395 FFKAELKDAGAGAVL
+395 FWETALKEAGGGAVL
-410 DEKLTPKQIALIL
+410 DEMLTTRQIASVLL
-423 DAKQKFIYGQYQKAV
+423 TAKQKFIYGQYKKAV
-438 QYKDFVLKRRQT
+438 QYKAFVLKRRGT
-450 WTITSVLKEAAPHLA
+450 FAINAVLKEAAPRLA
-465 IAVGRFDSDTYLLNT
+465 IVVGSLDSETYLLNT
-480 TAGTY
+480 PAGTY
-485 DLREGADVVY
+485 DLRAGADVVY
-495 LHKAED
+495 PHKAED

-532 LKRYVQQLAGLAA
+532 LKRYVQQLAGFAA

-654 CTNHLPSIG
+654 CTNHLPSIS

-694 LFKNAGG
+694 LFKSAGG

-710 SKMVIENGYKIEVPD
+710 SKMVIENGYKIEAPD

-736 TNNDFKEFL
+736 TNNDFQEFL
-745 DSCCNVGNGFSSPS
+745 DSCCNVGDGYSIPS
-759 GELYTAYRSYATA
+759 GELYTAYRSYATS
-772 QGSFAKNKQDFYSN
+772 QGFFPKNKQNFYSN
-786 LERAGFSKHR
+786 LERAGFSKR
-796 TSRGVIVMGL
+796 RVTRGVVVMGL
-806 TLKNEPAPY
+806 TLKTEPAPY
-815 YPLRPELPDGME
+815 YPPRPELPEGME
-827 VTQA
+827 VPVV